1 MEGHTAS
8 ADVNVSLAI
17 TFTAV
22 VTAGVVGMMSDLF
35 FMGKIVQWVWGIL
48 CVWHSIW
55 FPSVS
60 ACLSGCVRACVCVCV
75 CVCFPVLY
83 TVLSGS
89 VLVYNETHF
98 NGPDPLLC
106 V

>member
-35 FMGKIVQWVWGIL
+35 FMAEIVQWVWGIL

-60 ACLSGCVRACVCVCV
+60 ACLSLWLCACVRAGARVRVYVCVS
-75 CVCFPVLY
+75 PTVLY

-89 VLVYNETHF
+89 VLF
-98 NGPDPLLC
+98 
-106 V
+106 